1 MMRFMEGG
9 LRLLNLVE
17 IVKLHR
23 TVSDILG
30 LS

>member
-9 LRLLNLVE
+9 LRLLNLVG

-23 TVSDILG
+23 TDSDILG